1 MKASELIAELEK
13 VIAEGGDLEVFF
25 DSPEGKIK
33 VKEVARKEYNT
44 RAISHYQ
51 YIEIQ

>member
-13 VIAEGGDLEVFF
+13 VIAEGGDLEVWI
-25 DSPEGKIK
+25 STSEGKIS
-33 VKEVARKEYNT
+33 VAEVVRKEKNS
-44 RAISHYQ
+44 RSVSHYQ